1 MAVLEVQGISKSFG
15 AIAAVNDVSFSANQG
30 EILGF
35 LGPNGA
41 GKTTTIRMIMGI
53 IRPDTGAIRFAIDG
67 NPTVLNKE
75 RIGYLPEERGLY
87 EDAKVLDTLVY
98 LSELKGLSRAEAREQ
113 AGSWLKRFNL
123 AEWAKQKIE
132 QLSKGMAQK
141 VQFIAAILHKPD
153 IVVLDEPFSGLDP
166 VNQDLFKEIIR
177 DLKDDGMSII
187 LSSHQMNRV
196 EELCDRIFLIDHGK
210 RVLYGNLSEIK
221 EAHGEHIVRLRYAGK
236 IGFLGTD
243 PRIKD
248 LKMSGDWA
256 TFVLPKGIDPDAFIR
271 SIPRELVIREIAVER
286 PPLHDIFIAAIKG
299 GENGTA

>member
-1 MAVLEVQGISKSFG
+1 MAVLEVQEISKSFN
-15 AIAAVNDVSFSANQG
+15 AILAVNNVSFTANRG

-67 NPTVLNKE
+67 TPTVLNKE

-98 LSELKGLSRAEAREQ
+98 LAELKGLTRAEAREQ
-113 AGSWLKRFNL
+113 AASWLERFDL

-210 RVLYGNLSEIK
+210 RVLCGDLSEIK
-221 EAHGEHIVRLRYAGK
+221 EAHGEHIVRLHYAGK

-248 LKMSGDWA
+248 LKMTGDWA
-256 TFVLPKGIDPDAFIR
+256 TFVLAKGIDPDAFIR

-299 GENGTA
+299 GGNGTA

>member
-67 NPTVLNKE
+67 KPTVLNKE

-98 LSELKGLSRAEAREQ
+98 LAELKGLTRAEAREQ

-132 QLSKGMAQK
+132 RLSKGMAQK

-210 RVLYGNLSEIK
+210 RVLYGDLSEIK

-248 LKMSGDWA
+248 LKMSRDWA
-256 TFVLPKGIDPDAFIR
+256 TFVLSKGVDPDPFIR
-271 SIPRELVIREIAVER
+271 SIPHELVIREIAIER

>member
-67 NPTVLNKE
+67 DPTVLNKE

-87 EDAKVLDTLVY
+87 EDAKVLETLVY
-98 LSELKGLSRAEAREQ
+98 LAELKGLTRAEAREQ
-113 AGSWLKRFNL
+113 AGSWLERFNL

-210 RVLYGNLSEIK
+210 RVLCGDLSEIK

-271 SIPRELVIREIAVER
+271 SIPHELVIREIAIER